1 MSTALSTYHITY
13 MLSFLFPRQLNASS
27 GFPDNYTT
35 CAVQTTGLH
44 FFNHAP
50 FPSGQQF
57 TGLGVADSVARSIPE
72 AEINNKT
79 SAATVAAAPL
89 TLDVAVN
96 VGSCGN
102 PPAPLNSTSG
112 PNVLIIGDSISEPGS
127 GYGPAVERMLQ
138 HPRPGQ
144 GNSYLTGALATV
156 QHSGGSG
163 SNQAGPTTNG
173 AACIASWVGQDKWD
187 GECAAVRGRMGGEG
201 WGRGGDGGVA

>member
-1 MSTALSTYHITY
+1 VS
-13 MLSFLFPRQLNASS
+13 
-27 GFPDNYTT
+27 
-35 CAVQTTGLH
+35 
-44 FFNHAP
+44 
-50 FPSGQQF
+50 
-57 TGLGVADSVARSIPE
+57 
-72 AEINNKT
+72 
-79 SAATVAAAPL
+79 
-89 TLDVAVN
+89 

-102 PPAPLNSTSG
+102 PPTPLNSTSG

-127 GYGPAVERMLQ
+127 GYGPAVERILQ

-187 GECAAVRGRMGGEG
+187 GECAALCVRACVRVCVCACCVCVCTCSVLAHTYASLTVATHTATIHFHSHRPPSCTAVISMNFGIHDCCP
-201 WGRGGDGGVA
+201 GGDGRKPGVSVPLADYVKVRR